1 VSGNINMNK
10 VMNTVIELHIFGFTI
25 YSIERQKTVWE
36 ASFMEFS
43 LMVDIT
49 NHQQQEKTGA
59 DELVHV
65 Q

>member
-1 VSGNINMNK
+1 
-10 VMNTVIELHIFGFTI
+10 MNTVIELHIFGFTI